1 MRFCCGITHFRVGN
15 GLNVPNVG
23 SRTILINVLMESFSV
38 PGTSPFIE
46 MGTPDSKINFF
57 EESIPKSI
65 VLARV

>member
-1 MRFCCGITHFRVGN
+1 M
-15 GLNVPNVG
+15 PNVG

-57 EESIPKSI
+57 EESIPKSV